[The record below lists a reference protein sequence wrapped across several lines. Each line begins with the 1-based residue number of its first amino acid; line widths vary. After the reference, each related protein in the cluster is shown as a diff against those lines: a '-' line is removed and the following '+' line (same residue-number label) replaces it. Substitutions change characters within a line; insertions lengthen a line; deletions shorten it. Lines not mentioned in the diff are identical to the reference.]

1 MPLRVAYITHYPELY
16 GANRSMLDL
25 LLELRQR
32 GEVDPIVLL
41 PRPGALTGVLDDA
54 GVPWFIEPF
63 KPWMSERYYSGHIHH
78 RIGQYLRQERA
89 ARDRARE
96 NRDVLPR
103 IAEHL
108 RDAGTQLVHANS
120 SVVGI
125 APQLARTLGVPLV
138 WHIRELPERQYLL
151 HLDAG
156 RRRYGAALREAV
168 RLIAISDAVRQDIV
182 RYTGAAGNITLIP
195 NGVLH
200 QARYA
205 AVRAQCAERWKRT
218 SPFTFVLVGLIHPS
232 KGQVEA
238 VEALELVRAQRPE
251 ARLLIAGEGRDE
263 ALRSTIARTG
273 QQEAVELAGF
283 VQDPYTVFARGHVLL
298 MCSRNEAM
306 GRVTVEAMATGM
318 PVIGHASGGTQ
329 ELVQEEVNGLL
340 YPGGA
345 ATLAERMLR
354 MIDDPAK
361 AKTMGDRASALAEE
375 RFSIERY
382 ASSVLEVYHAVHSS
396 KVH

>member
-1 MPLRVAYITHYPELY
+1 MALRVAYITHYPELY

-32 GEVDPIVLL
+32 GEVEPTVLL
-41 PRPGALTGVLDDA
+41 PRPGALTGVLDAA
-54 GVPWFIEPF
+54 GVPWRIEPF
-63 KPWMSERYYSGHIHH
+63 KPWMSERHYSGRIHH
-78 RIGQYLRQERA
+78 RIGQYFRQERA
-89 ARDRARE
+89 VSARARE
-96 NRDVLPR
+96 NETLLPG
-103 IAEHL
+103 IAQHL
-108 RDAGTQLVHANS
+108 RDAGTEVIHANS

-125 APQLARTLGVPLV
+125 APQLAKALGVPLV

-156 RRRYGAALREAV
+156 RRRYGAALRGAD

-182 RYTGAAGNITLIP
+182 RYTGTGSNITLIR

-205 AVRAQCAERWKRT
+205 EVRAQCAERWTRT
-218 SPFTFVLVGLIHPS
+218 APFTFVLVGLIHPS

-238 VEALELVRAQRPE
+238 VEALALVRSERPE

-263 ALRSTIARTG
+263 ELRSTIVRTG
-273 QQEAVELAGF
+273 QEEAVELAGF
-283 VQDPYTVFARGHVLL
+283 VQDPHTIFARGHALL

-318 PVIGHASGGTQ
+318 PVIGHASGGTV
-329 ELVQEEVNGLL
+329 ELVHEGINGSL

-345 ATLAERMLR
+345 APLAERMLR
-354 MIDDPAK
+354 MMEDPAK
-361 AKTMGDRASALAEE
+361 TKALGESASVLAEE

-382 ASSVLEVYHAVHSS
+382 ASRVLEVYRAVHSS
-396 KVH
+396 KVK